1 MKNNPNNWF
10 ELLFEVK
17 PWQDGMA
24 LSDRSLHEHEAQ
36 QVILARLYG
45 AVRWGKDCFGLH
57 PAGKLISTCQQVDD
71 QTWEYQLTEA
81 IAITITGQILVCG
94 PCQQTLSLA
103 DRGLLVAVPIEQES
117 LPAALWYRAEIKFYP
132 EDEANALR
140 QGVPIARWLGEE
152 GLDENYLPPAMSLGA
167 HPHLWQQATAIAE
180 CIERILEQVTV
191 PNPWLLN
198 VWVPSG
204 DEERLMAMPPMEW
217 LCLHL
222 RSLRGLASQDKLRP
236 LIKHLEHVQ
245 KKPLSLLNLTEGVKD
260 IKTAWEIV
268 EARLPEGITIK
279 TDKGLFKSVKLPIE
293 RERCLD
299 KSQCI
304 VITIPP
310 ELNNTPLLLA
320 VPTTLYK
327 SEELNDPKKWA
338 INLNKPSESG
348 RGYHNNR
355 RLNFFQKTAVNKEE
369 AYWVC
374 ELPRPLTIVN
384 HYGILTL
391 LANVDDLNEL
401 VVCQESKRR

>member
-369 AYWVC
+369 A
-374 ELPRPLTIVN
+374 
-384 HYGILTL
+384 
-391 LANVDDLNEL
+391 
-401 VVCQESKRR
+401 